1 MGLLVQEGHVVMV
14 GLEESAHVVMVGLEE
29 IGRVVTVGLEE
40 IVKDL
45 TIPEGGLQRIMLVAH
60 SIGHHIEAKG

>member
-1 MGLLVQEGHVVMV
+1 MMGLLVQEGPCSVTV
-14 GLEESAHVVMVGLEE
+14 EETGHVVMVGLEE

-45 TIPEGGLQRIMLVAH
+45 TIPEGGLQRIVLAAH
-60 SIGHHIEAKG
+60 SIGHLVEAKG